1 MNNEDGVPSANS
13 NVPRRQ
19 RRDRHDITSALLQR
33 QSSSATHIISN
44 TSAQDN
50 KSSNDIGAELS
61 VFYRVTFRGM
71 IALLEEPSVT
81 AKRTDNYLTYGDVF
95 TCDNNGQVEKIW
107 TSSHSVKG
115 NSLGY
120 LVADNVAVQ
129 LKERPR
135 IERGS
140 WHYKIISSTP
150 VPILTGPL
158 ADAPRTKAVVLPGSV
173 QAISL
178 RIQNGLMWYLRLN
191 HRTGW
196 IADGKELAGR
206 IISVVE
212 EIVGPSD
219 VESCCDSSVRSGTTV
234 SRHRPPRRSEISMSS
249 TAPSS
254 NISILSEDSSS
265 FDKAVD
271 QFFLMKVTASKGL
284 KILDTPQLQ
293 VHHLIHKDQHH
304 RAGIF
309 QTMTSRTLTS
319 TPVFDG
325 KSRILPNNSIFETS
339 TSDCSSN
346 MLKLSDGSGWAT
358 LPHQSSAQCIG
369 SAQLNGDSC
378 TVLRV
383 MVRSGLHAVA
393 IISRD
398 IDEITS
404 PTSSRGS
411 DFQSSDV
418 ASSVGSSLLDAM
430 FRNTPGK
437 KMPSTSLDPPQ
448 VLPPTTQGTIPCG
461 MAIEVEKWARNVS
474 CQKEYARLR
483 GGQGWVPLFVNGSKP
498 TTARVNVKPTTRTG
512 SFWFRV
518 RKGQNVRLGP
528 SKRAPSIRSN
538 EGDFFRFEC
547 GEFLRASEE
556 VTFYSEPMQPLEAF
570 CKLYRNRHARLH
582 LEDDGFRTLESL
594 STLGEWVQIH
604 DDQTDFLERC
614 DEEPRIERHRQ
625 GWRYTS
631 VPDDGV
637 AIRKGPSFASEKTGI
652 LLYGGETVVVNERV
666 SPPGEEISWLR
677 MKDGSGWVHTIDE
690 DEKIIMVPHSQRHR
704 TFKPN
709 STSRGLDGDV
719 TSYDAI
725 VSRLFQ
731 GDGRHDDHLS
741 TFPRDGPR
749 RS

>member
-1 MNNEDGVPSANS
+1 MNDEDGVPSVHGNF
-13 NVPRRQ
+13 PRR
-19 RRDRHDITSALLQR
+19 RRDRHDLASTLLQR
-33 QSSSATHIISN
+33 QSSSATYVISN
-44 TSAQDN
+44 TTVVPEN
-50 KSSNDIGAELS
+50 LSSNDSSAKSGAEPTAA
-61 VFYRVTFRGM
+61 FYRVTFRGM
-71 IALLEEPSVT
+71 IALLEEPSAT

-95 TCDNNGQVEKIW
+95 TRDEKGQVQKIW
-107 TSSHSVKG
+107 TASHSTKS

-120 LVADNVAVQ
+120 LVVADNVAVQ
-129 LKERPR
+129 LQEQPR
-135 IERGS
+135 IERGN

-158 ADAPRTKAVVLPGSV
+158 GDAPRTKAVVLPGSV
-173 QAISL
+173 QSISL
-178 RIQNGLMWYLRLN
+178 RIQEGLMWYLRLN

-206 IISVVE
+206 IIAVVE
-212 EIVGPSD
+212 EIAGPSD
-219 VESCCDSSVRSGTTV
+219 VDSCCDSSVRSGTTV
-234 SRHRPPRRSEISMSS
+234 SRHRPPRRSEINMSC

-254 NISILSEDSSS
+254 IISILSEDSSS
-265 FDKAVD
+265 FDKVPD
-271 QFFLMKVTASKGL
+271 QFFLMKVTTSKGL
-284 KILDTPQLQ
+284 KILDTPELQ
-293 VHHLIHKDQHH
+293 VHQLIHKDQHH

-319 TPVFDG
+319 KPVFDG

-358 LPHQSSAQCIG
+358 LPHYSSAQCVG
-369 SAQLNGDSC
+369 SAQLQGDSC

-383 MVRSGLHAVA
+383 MVRSGVQAVA

-411 DFQSSDV
+411 DFQGSDV

-430 FRNTPGK
+430 FRSTPGK
-437 KMPSTSLDPPQ
+437 KMPSTSSDPTA
-448 VLPPTTQGTIPCG
+448 VLPPTTQRTIPCG
-461 MAIEVEKWARNVS
+461 MVIEVEKWAPNVS

-498 TTARVNVKPTTRTG
+498 TTARLSAKPTTRTG

-518 RKGQNVRLGP
+518 RKGQNVRMGP
-528 SKRAPSIRSN
+528 SKRAPSIRST

-547 GEFLRASEE
+547 GEFLRASEII
-556 VTFYSEPMQPLEAF
+556 TCYSDEKQPSEAF

-594 STLGEWVQIH
+594 STPGEWVQIH
-604 DDQTDFLERC
+604 DDQTNFLERC

-677 MKDGSGWVHTIDE
+677 MKDGSGWIHTIDE

-704 TFKPN
+704 TFKQKS
-709 STSRGLDGDV
+709 STTGMEGDEK
-719 TSYDAI
+719 SYDAI

-731 GDGRHDDHLS
+731 GDGRHDD
-741 TFPRDGPR
+741 
-749 RS
+749 RSS